1 MKKQIYKNITK
12 LDFKASNSKKYK
24 QKVIQNKVIYIKQL
38 KMSYLPKLYYFFKK
52 II

>member
-1 MKKQIYKNITK
+1 MNKKRWVDKNVIR

-24 QKVIQNKVIYIKQL
+24 VE
-38 KMSYLPKLYYFFKK
+38 